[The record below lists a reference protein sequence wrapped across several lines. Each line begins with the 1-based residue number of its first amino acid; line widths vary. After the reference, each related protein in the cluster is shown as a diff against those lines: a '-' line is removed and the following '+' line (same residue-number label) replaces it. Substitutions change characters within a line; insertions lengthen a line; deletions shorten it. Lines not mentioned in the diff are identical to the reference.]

1 MLTSTWNISILP
13 APLLVW
19 MKMQIHSLPLG
30 ATFGAEKKSYDCQ
43 FIQFRIQYI
52 NLKLWLDKIWH
63 IVQESHRHLK
73 ALLWCF
79 CVLFEVWKS
88 VIWGVMR
95 VSEITEFIFV
105 WTILLMIWTAESV
118 LRRKR
123 ENENPESM
131 RWWFTVTIH
140 NSAPVTKMEIMKR
153 GYHIKNAAQRWQK
166 GGNGGMESSR

>member
-19 MKMQIHSLPLG
+19 MKMLIHSLPLG
-30 ATFGAEKKSYDCQ
+30 ATFGAEKSHMTTNLYNLE
-43 FIQFRIQYI
+43 FNI

-95 VSEITEFIFV
+95 VSETTEFIFA
-105 WTILLMIWTAESV
+105 WTILLMIWTAECV

-123 ENENPESM
+123 EKENPESM
-131 RWWFTVTIH
+131 CWWFTVIIH

-153 GYHIKNAAQRWQK
+153 GYHIKNAAQGWQK